1 MGTIAGGILGDL
13 VGGSIYDAVTGGEKK
28 NDSVIGGEDNE
39 QELNAGGRV
48 KIGSQDF
55 RDLAY
60 IVSGE
65 AARDTNDEYGVAA
78 AVLNRVASPVWP

>member
-1 MGTIAGGILGDL
+1 MI
-13 VGGSIYDAVTGGEKK
+13 
-28 NDSVIGGEDNE
+28 GEDNE
-39 QELNAGGRV
+39 QELNTGGKIYDSVTGGGKTDDSVIAEDNEQELNTGGRV

-65 AARDTNDEYGVAA
+65 AARNTNDEYGVAA
-78 AVLNRVASPVWP
+78 AVS